1 MHERILGLTEPICKY
16 VSAKKPVMVSWISV
30 TIVTYPALAN
40 GYHHGSAGE
49 IMTMEKQSSF
59 RITGM
64 TCATCAARVE
74 KALSEAPG
82 VSSASVN
89 LASEKATVAYN
100 PSVTSEEA
108 LVSAVAN
115 AGYGVATAEITLDL
129 IGMTCVNCAQT
140 IESTLRSVDGVV
152 SAGVNFAAEK
162 AIIRYNPE
170 VTTVARLKKAV
181 AGAGYQAVSDDELT
195 RDSEREAR
203 EHQSRKLKLL
213 LIFSFSLA
221 IPTFILSMATPF
233 RETVNNLVLL
243 ALASP
248 VQFFVG
254 WQFYL
259 GTYKALRNRRANMD
273 TLIALGT
280 SAAYI
285 YSLLVIISPGTF
297 DGDVYFDTAALIIS
311 IILLG
316 RYLEARAKGRTSQAI
331 KKLIGLQAKTANIL
345 VDGRE
350 VEVPVEEVEADHI
363 VVIRPGEKIPADGI
377 VVEGVS
383 AVDESM
389 LTGEPMPVDKKE
401 GDLVVGGTINKN
413 GFLKFRATKVGKDTA
428 LAQIIRLVEQAQGSK
443 APIQRL
449 ADSVSG
455 VFVPVVIGIA
465 VLTFLIWYFV
475 GGEPFAFALTA
486 FISVMVIACPCAL
499 GLATPTAIMVGTGKG
514 AQNGILI
521 KTAEALEQ
529 VHRIKTIVF
538 DKTGTITRGKPAV
551 TDTVALNGF
560 DESEILRLAAIAE
573 KGSEHPL
580 GEAIVEAVREGH
592 QELADPE
599 SFESLSG
606 RGVLARIEGKEVL
619 LGNRGLMGES
629 GVDSLPFE
637 EKIQELE
644 EDGKTVMLMSVDRRL
659 AGLIAVA
666 DTVKANSA
674 EAIEQLHQMGIET
687 VMITGDN
694 RRTAQAIAQSVGI
707 NKVLAEVLPEDKAEE
722 VRQLQASGQ
731 VVAMVGDGINDAP
744 ALAQADIGMALGSG
758 TDVAMETGDIVLVKD
773 DLRDVVEAIRL
784 SRYTIGKI
792 KQNLFWAFF
801 YNTTGIPIAAGILYP
816 ALGLLLNP
824 VIAAAAMASSSISVV
839 TNSLL
844 MNRYRA
850 RARSSVG
857 IVDV

>member
-1 MHERILGLTEPICKY
+1 
-16 VSAKKPVMVSWISV
+16 MVSWVSV

-140 IESTLRSVDGVV
+140 IESALRSVDGVV

-195 RDSEREAR
+195 RDSEQEAR
-203 EHQSRKLKLL
+203 ERQSRKLKLL

-316 RYLEARAKGRTSQAI
+316 RYLEARAKGKTSQAI

-350 VEVPVEEVEADHI
+350 VEVPVEEVEVDHI
-363 VVIRPGEKIPADGI
+363 VVVRPGEKIPADGI

-401 GDLVVGGTINKN
+401 GAAVVGGTINKN

-465 VLTFLIWYFV
+465 VLTFLIWYSV

-529 VHRIKTIVF
+529 AYRIKTIVF
-538 DKTGTITRGKPAV
+538 DKTGTITKGKPAV

-666 DTVKANSA
+666 DTVKGNYA

-758 TDVAMETGDIVLVKD
+758 TDVAMEAGDIVLVKD

-784 SRYTIGKI
+784 SRYTIRKI

-801 YNTTGIPIAAGILYP
+801 YNTGGIPIAAGVLYP

-824 VIAAAAMASSSISVV
+824 VIAAAAMAFSSISVV

-850 RARSSVG
+850 RARHSVG
-857 IVDV
+857 VVDV

>member
-1 MHERILGLTEPICKY
+1 
-16 VSAKKPVMVSWISV
+16 MVSWVSV

-115 AGYGVATAEITLDL
+115 AGYGVATAEVTLDL

-203 EHQSRKLKLL
+203 ERQSRKLKLL

-350 VEVPVEEVEADHI
+350 VEVPVEEVEVDHI
-363 VVIRPGEKIPADGI
+363 VVVRPGEKIPADGI

-401 GDLVVGGTINKN
+401 GAPVVGGAINKN

-465 VLTFLIWYFV
+465 VLTFLIWYSV

-529 VHRIKTIVF
+529 AYRIKTIVF

-592 QELADPE
+592 QELANPE

-644 EDGKTVMLMSVDRRL
+644 EDGKTVMIMSVDRRL

-666 DTVKANSA
+666 DTVKGNSA

-707 NKVLAEVLPEDKAEE
+707 NKVLAEVLPEDKA
-722 VRQLQASGQ
+722 
-731 VVAMVGDGINDAP
+731 D
-744 ALAQADIGMALGSG
+744 
-758 TDVAMETGDIVLVKD
+758 KD

-844 MNRYRA
+844 MNRYRS
-850 RARSSVG
+850 RARHSVG
-857 IVDV
+857 

>member
-1 MHERILGLTEPICKY
+1 
-16 VSAKKPVMVSWISV
+16 MVSWISV

>member
-1 MHERILGLTEPICKY
+1 
-16 VSAKKPVMVSWISV
+16 
-30 TIVTYPALAN
+30 
-40 GYHHGSAGE
+40 
-49 IMTMEKQSSF
+49 MEKQSSF

-64 TCATCAARVE
+64 TCATCAVRVE

-89 LASEKATVAYN
+89 LASEKATVAYD

-115 AGYGVATAEITLDL
+115 AGYGVATGEVTLDL

-140 IESTLRSVDGVV
+140 IERALRSVDGVI

-195 RDSEREAR
+195 RDTEQEAR
-203 EHQSRKLKLL
+203 ERQSRKLELL

-221 IPTFILSMATPF
+221 IPIFILSMATPF

-248 VQFFVG
+248 VQLFVG
-254 WQFYL
+254 WQFYV
-259 GTYKALRNRRANMD
+259 GTYKALRNKRANMD

-311 IILLG
+311 IVLLG

-331 KKLIGLQAKTANIL
+331 RKLIGLQAKTASIL
-345 VDGRE
+345 RDGRE
-350 VEVPVEEVEADHI
+350 VEVPIEDVEVNHI
-363 VVIRPGEKIPADGI
+363 VVVRPGEKIPADGI
-377 VVEGVS
+377 VVEGMS
-383 AVDESM
+383 TVDESM
-389 LTGEPMPVDKKE
+389 LTGEPMPVEKKE
-401 GDLVVGGTINKN
+401 GAAVVGGTINKN

-465 VLTFLIWYFV
+465 ALTFLIWYFV

-521 KTAEALEQ
+521 KTAEALERAY
-529 VHRIKTIVF
+529 RIKTIVF
-538 DKTGTITRGKPAV
+538 DKTGTITKGKPAV

-560 DESEILRLAAIAE
+560 DEGEILRLAAIAE

-580 GEAIVEAVREGH
+580 GEAIVEAGREGH

-666 DTVKANSA
+666 DTLKDNSA

-784 SRYTIGKI
+784 SRYTIRKI

-801 YNTTGIPIAAGILYP
+801 YNTSGIPIAAGILYP
-816 ALGLLLNP
+816 VAGLLLNP
-824 VIAAAAMASSSISVV
+824 IIAAAAMAFSSVSVV

-850 RARSSVG
+850 RARSSVAA
-857 IVDV
+857 VKM

>member
-1 MHERILGLTEPICKY
+1 
-16 VSAKKPVMVSWISV
+16 V